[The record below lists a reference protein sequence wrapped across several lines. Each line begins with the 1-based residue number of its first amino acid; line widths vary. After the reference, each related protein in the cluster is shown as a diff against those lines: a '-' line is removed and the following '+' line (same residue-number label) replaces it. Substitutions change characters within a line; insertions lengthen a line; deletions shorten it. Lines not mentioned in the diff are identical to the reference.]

1 MLFRSAQARL
11 KAGTAAAIEVQQAQ
25 VQALQA
31 DFSVL
36 QAQGGVW
43 RALAGLG
50 VAAGQDVTGLVN

>member
-1 MLFRSAQARL
+1 MI
-11 KAGTAAAIEVQQAQ
+11 GAALVVAA
-25 VQALQA
+25 
-31 DFSVL
+31 VL